1 MSAFD
6 LACGIILFLLVIFG
20 VCGNSLSLLVWIKG
34 RRCKK
39 LPGSAY
45 LRALAVS
52 DNLALC
58 IPVINDAINL
68 VLSFSPRDESPLFC
82 RVHVIGVHYG
92 LMVST
97 WIIVSFT
104 IERTIVIFRAEARN
118 NLMSTKRTAFLMLT
132 IFLVNFVLNV
142 PYGVVFGVS
151 TEPIYQRTPFTDG
164 STGNIS
170 FNTTKPFETGTVL
183 GNGSDINTT
192 GSVVLMSEPVPKTF
206 ETGTVERND
215 YDISTTKPFETGT
228 VEWSDY
234 DISTTKPFETG
245 TVEWSDYD
253 ISTTEPFD
261 TGTVGT
267 NPVDIT
273 RSEPFEGAILVGY
286 RKMCVADPDSFF
298 SFYNWYHIWF
308 MDAFL
313 IFIIPFSLMTGSNV
327 LVLYH
332 IISQKN
338 AAWLHNDKKIKAV
351 TLRAVIVSVAHCVTS
366 GAFCVSVL
374 IPGLLEKAFAV
385 KYSREYYISEIFL
398 VLAYLNHS
406 INFLLYSMFG
416 TEFRRDCV
424 ELLWKKPT
432 TVGPMNST
440 SQAVGTKGS
449 STSKFGDTAS
459 KPGASSSTAMTK
471 TTFLAE

>member
-1 MSAFD
+1 MSVFD

-39 LPGSAY
+39 LPGSTY

-52 DNLALC
+52 DTLALC
-58 IPVINDAINL
+58 IPVVNDAINL

-151 TEPIYQRTPFTDG
+151 TEPIYQRSPFTDG
-164 STGNIS
+164 SAGNIT

-183 GNGSDINTT
+183 GNGSDINIT
-192 GSVVLMSEPVPKTF
+192 E
-206 ETGTVERND
+206 
-215 YDISTTKPFETGT
+215 PFETGT

-234 DISTTKPFETG
+234 DISTTDPFETG
-245 TVEWSDYD
+245 TVE
-253 ISTTEPFD
+253 
-261 TGTVGT
+261 G

-273 RSEPFEGAILVGY
+273 RSEPFNEAIIVVGY
-286 RKMCVADPDSFF
+286 RKMCVANPDSFF

-338 AAWLHNDKKIKAV
+338 AAWAHNDKKIKAV

-366 GAFCVSVL
+366 GAFSVSVL

-385 KYSREYYISEIFL
+385 KYSKEYYISEIFL

-432 TVGPMNST
+432 TVGPMTST
-440 SQAVGTKGS
+440 SQAVGTKGT
-449 STSKFGDTAS
+449 STSKSGETAN
-459 KPGASSSTAMTK
+459 KHGESSSTAMTK

>member
-34 RRCKK
+34 RRCRK

-104 IERTIVIFRAEARN
+104 IERTIVIFRSEARN

-132 IFLVNFVLNV
+132 IFLVNFVLNI
-142 PYGVVFGVS
+142 PYGAVFGVS
-151 TEPIYQRTPFTDG
+151 TEPIYQLSTFTDG
-164 STGNIS
+164 SAGNIS
-170 FNTTKPFETGTVL
+170 INTTEPFETGTVF
-183 GNGSDINTT
+183 GNGSDIN
-192 GSVVLMSEPVPKTF
+192 
-206 ETGTVERND
+206 
-215 YDISTTKPFETGT
+215 ITKLFETGT

-234 DISTTKPFETG
+234 DISTTKPFETETDG
-245 TVEWSDYD
+245 
-253 ISTTEPFD
+253 
-261 TGTVGT
+261 G

-273 RSEPFEGAILVGY
+273 RSEPFKGAIIVGY

-385 KYSREYYISEIFL
+385 KYSQEYYISEIFL

-432 TVGPMNST
+432 TVGPMTST

-449 STSKFGDTAS
+449 STSKSGDTAS
-459 KPGASSSTAMTK
+459 KPGASSSTVMTK